1 MPKERQIL
9 ITKEGNIRRIEIL
22 LSYNGLDHDP
32 PVVPWERSREKFQR
46 FILLEVV
53 AHLAPRLPIA
63 ISHPG
68 LGDIERRLKSIQWQ
82 IMIIYESR
90 GNQLSQAP
98 FLLLI
103 VDWPF
108 GYIDREMLFTWEQ
121 ILGGA
126 LLSALEMVLAISDA
140 SSSTLVSA
148 LDVII

>member
-1 MPKERQIL
+1 
-9 ITKEGNIRRIEIL
+9 
-22 LSYNGLDHDP
+22 
-32 PVVPWERSREKFQR
+32 
-46 FILLEVV
+46 
-53 AHLAPRLPIA
+53 
-63 ISHPG
+63 
-68 LGDIERRLKSIQWQ
+68 
-82 IMIIYESR
+82 MIIYESR